1 MPEIKCVLIN
11 VSNLS
16 GESSKCHL
24 CLHFCSKHDKLIID
38 KKVAMCATKA
48 KIYQRLSNL
57 GKNLIVGNFLY
68 P

>member
-1 MPEIKCVLIN
+1 MFLICLVKVLNAICAFIFALN
-11 VSNLS
+11 I
-16 GESSKCHL
+16 
-24 CLHFCSKHDKLIID
+24 DKLIID